1 MIGRVGAGRHGALA
15 LLAVALG
22 AGLLGGCMATT
33 DTAETIAQSK
43 PIKRVAIAAPPAQK
57 PQAEKPRTEKPKTE
71 KAENPPAPT
80 DTKTQIQMLKPT
92 IVVPDGERGP
102 RDPMVAWCQQRHV
115 DSQAGRSPGGA
126 ETLDQ
131 KLEDDRICA
140 RILKM
145 PSAL

>member
-1 MIGRVGAGRHGALA
+1 MTRRVGVVRCGALA
-15 LLAVALG
+15 LVAVTLG

-33 DTAETIAQSK
+33 EQAETIAQSK
-43 PIKRVAIAAPPAQK
+43 PIKRVALAAPQAQK
-57 PQAEKPRTEKPKTE
+57 PQAEKPQVPS
-71 KAENPPAPT
+71 
-80 DTKTQIQMLKPT
+80 DTQTQIQMLKPT

-115 DSQAGRSPGGA
+115 DSQAGKSPGGA

-140 RILKM
+140 RVLKM
-145 PSAL
+145 PSTL